1 MFRKY
6 EKREK
11 TYNDSQLLTV
21 ICQKYFILKYVD
33 CKSAACS
40 QILGKTH
47 TDARL
52 VVNLTQT
59 PDDTLEDKR
68 GDRIQKLLIKLQKVP

>member
-1 MFRKY
+1 M
-6 EKREK
+6 
-11 TYNDSQLLTV
+11 
-21 ICQKYFILKYVD
+21 ICKKSFILQYVD
-33 CKSAACS
+33 CKSAASS
-40 QILGKTH
+40 QILGKAH

-59 PDDTLEDKR
+59 PDALEDKR

>member
-6 EKREK
+6 KKTEM
-11 TYNDSQLLTV
+11 TYNDSQLFTV
-21 ICQKYFILKYVD
+21 ICQKSFILKYVG
-33 CKSAACS
+33 CKSAASS
-40 QILGKTH
+40 QILGKAH

-59 PDDTLEDKR
+59 PDDALEDKHGER
-68 GDRIQKLLIKLQKVP
+68 

>member
-6 EKREK
+6 EK
-11 TYNDSQLLTV
+11 TYNDSQLFTV
-21 ICQKYFILKYVD
+21 ICQKSFILQYVD
-33 CKSAACS
+33 CESAASS
-40 QILGKTH
+40 QILGKAH

-59 PDDTLEDKR
+59 PDDALED
-68 GDRIQKLLIKLQKVP
+68 IKAWR